1 VADGRTLTILS
12 PVAARATGSGAES
25 VELGRIGRPPGG
37 VAVGLEVDFAWE
49 CFRQVVDEWSQ
60 LLERDGATPKV
71 LWLEASRNEK
81 VKKSPEQIRDDVDQ
95 WSRLVECGVVGLGN

>member
-1 VADGRTLTILS
+1 VGDRRTLTILS
-12 PVAARATGSGAES
+12 PVAARAPRSGAES
-25 VELGRIGRPPGG
+25 VELERIGRPPGG

-81 VKKSPEQIRDDVDQ
+81 DKKSPEQIRDDVDQ